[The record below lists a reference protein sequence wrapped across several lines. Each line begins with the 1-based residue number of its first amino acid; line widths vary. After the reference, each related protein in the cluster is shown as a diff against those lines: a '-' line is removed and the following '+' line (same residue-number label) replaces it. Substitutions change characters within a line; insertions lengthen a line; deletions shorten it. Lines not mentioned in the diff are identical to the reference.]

1 MIISWGDTMEN
12 EKENAIALKYSREY
26 SVVQANELVRSK
38 QDNLTLLEAK
48 IVRLA
53 ISQVL
58 ENDTDFRTYSCN
70 AQELAKFLGLDKDN
84 VYHELRDISASL
96 MKKSIYIKSKTSKR
110 KDGKPNWKMFHWVD
124 SIEYRDGII
133 TFRLSESLKPYLLGL
148 DELFT
153 KYSYEALIKLP
164 TTNSIRFYEL
174 MASWEMS
181 VIRGAKKTN
190 YTDIPIDDNE
200 FIFTVDYLREY
211 FNCVDKYPNTGD
223 FIIRVIEKSIAAI
236 NKKTLMRVSY
246 RKIKEGKSIKYLIFK
261 LDDWGETPPEIEE
274 KFARVRKILE
284 ELEQQRQDLD
294 GLEYEYT
301 L

>member
-1 MIISWGDTMEN
+1 MD
-12 EKENAIALKYSREY
+12 EKTESTIAVKYSREY
-26 SVVQANELVRSK
+26 YVVQANELVRSK

-70 AQELAKFLGLDKDN
+70 AKELAKFLGLDKDN
-84 VYHELRDISASL
+84 VYHELQDISSSL
-96 MKKSIYIKSKTSKR
+96 MKKSIYIKERNSKR

-124 SIEYRDGII
+124 SIEYKDGTI
-133 TFRLSESLKPYLLGL
+133 TFRLSESLKPYLFGL
-148 DELFT
+148 EELFT
-153 KYSYEALIKLP
+153 KYSYGALIKLP
-164 TTNSIRFYEL
+164 TTNSIRLYEL

-181 VIRGAKKTN
+181 IIRGAKKTN
-190 YTDIPIDDNE
+190 YTDIPIEKNE

-223 FIIRVIEKSIAAI
+223 FIIRIIEKSIDSI
-236 NKKTLMRVSY
+236 NKNTLMRITY
-246 RKIKEGKSIKYLIFK
+246 RKVREGRFIKYLIFK
-261 LDDWGETPPEIEE
+261 LNDWGEIPPEIEAKLERAKKAWE
-274 KFARVRKILE
+274 KLE
-284 ELEQQRQDLD
+284 RQREEMEDLQ
-294 GLEYEYT
+294 YEYT